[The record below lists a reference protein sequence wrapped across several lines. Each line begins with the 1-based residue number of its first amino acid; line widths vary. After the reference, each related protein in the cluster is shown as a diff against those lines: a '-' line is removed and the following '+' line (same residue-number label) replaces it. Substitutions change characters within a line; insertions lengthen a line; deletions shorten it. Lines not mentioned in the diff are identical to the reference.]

1 MDLLAEP
8 SRRFAEGLLK
18 RLPELADHAG
28 MESRRADGLFDL
40 VIRIPAP
47 PGDRNLDLHIR
58 MERGEEPPLNFGSW
72 RTRELLWSS
81 RNNEVSPRDGMYSLI
96 ESILGDRVLL
106 CEEIWGKH
114 DGVARIV
121 DLRIPDAL
129 LEITNRPPSSG
140 RLRLVSWSGDLDLRI
155 QIEDL
160 EERWTLVN

>member
-58 MERGEEPPLNFGSW
+58 MERHSFNSMKIVEFLESVIAHFVLSRAHF
-72 RTRELLWSS
+72 LLSF
-81 RNNEVSPRDGMYSLI
+81 E
-96 ESILGDRVLL
+96 
-106 CEEIWGKH
+106 
-114 DGVARIV
+114 
-121 DLRIPDAL
+121 
-129 LEITNRPPSSG
+129 
-140 RLRLVSWSGDLDLRI
+140 
-155 QIEDL
+155 
-160 EERWTLVN
+160 